1 MQPMLALLRTF
12 SWQDLR
18 HHPWRSAAAVVA
30 VMLGVALAFAVHVIN
45 ASALDEFSQAV
56 RAVNGQPDLEL
67 RAMQGSLP
75 EALYGQ
81 LATHPQVARASPVL
95 EVSAVARAAQQAPSA
110 PSAPSASAPT
120 ASTPTPPALRPSTSG
135 TDTSSAAAQAPT
147 PIRLLGIDA
156 LLVPGMAPALMPR
169 PWPGADRFALFAP
182 ATVFLNASALQ
193 ALGLPAT
200 SRNVAEPAPQIFLQA
215 GLQQLPVRVAG
226 TVAAGGAPLAVMDI
240 GAAQDLW
247 GRVGQLSRIDIQLQ
261 PGTDRT
267 AWEQAVRALP
277 GWPGQLVFAQPGDAA
292 QRISNLSRAYRVNL
306 TVLALVALFTGAF
319 LVFSVLALSVA
330 QRAPQ
335 FALLAVLGATPRQRL
350 ALVLTESALLGL
362 VGSAAG
368 IALGTALAATAL
380 QLLGGDLGGGYF
392 SGVQPALQ
400 WSAPAALAYGTLG
413 VLAALVGGWW
423 PARAAQGL
431 PPAQTLKGLGAAS
444 VQAGS
449 GMVRVGLIAAGALL
463 TRVPPVMGIP
473 LAAYLAIALLL
484 VGGIALLPWGMAWLL
499 RRLQP
504 LAARHALP
512 LLALERARRMRGT
525 AAIAVGGVVASLSL
539 AVALTVMVSSFR
551 GSVTQWLDA
560 VLPSPLYVRSA
571 LNAPGSDAALLPAG
585 FAEAVAQ
592 LPDLERTQPL
602 RASPVQLDA
611 TRPALMVISRPLGP
625 DPARNLPLVGNALPV
640 PAGRTGVYVS
650 EAVVDLYGV
659 RPGMEWPALSKSFS
673 PLPLA
678 QQAPPAIFFIAGVWR
693 DYARQSGA
701 VVMDR
706 AVWLQLTGDART
718 SDLALWPREGADLEA
733 LQQSIRGV
741 AVDIA
746 GGAVNADGA
755 PAAAGA
761 SAASES
767 TSTFRSTSTSAATST
782 STSADNATALVEFV
796 SSGTIRERSLRIF
809 DRSFAVTY
817 WLQAVAIGIGLFGV
831 AASFSA
837 QILARRKEFGLL
849 AHLGLTRRQILAV
862 VAGEGAAW
870 TGVGAVAGM
879 LLGLAVSVVLVH
891 VVNPQSF
898 HWTMDLEVP
907 LWRLLALSLAVV
919 ASGTLTAWV
928 AGRAAAGS
936 DAVMAVKEDW

>member
-1 MQPMLALLRTF
+1 MLALLRTF

-56 RAVNGQPDLEL
+56 RTVNGQPDLEL

-95 EVSAVARAAQQAPSA
+95 E
-110 PSAPSASAPT
+110 
-120 ASTPTPPALRPSTSG
+120 L
-135 TDTSSAAAQAPT
+135 SAAARTVQPQPRSSAETNAETSANTAAART
-147 PIRLLGIDA
+147 PLRLLGVDA
-156 LLVPGMAPALMPR
+156 LLLPTMAPALMPR
-169 PWPGADRFALFAP
+169 PWPGAERLALFAP
-182 ATVFLNASALQ
+182 STVFLNPAALQ
-193 ALGLPAT
+193 ALGLAAT
-200 SRNVAEPAPQIFLQA
+200 GAEPAPQLVLRA
-215 GLQQLPVRVAG
+215 GLQELRVRVAG

-240 GAAQDLW
+240 GAAQDLFAR
-247 GRVGQLSRIDIQLQ
+247 GGQLSRIDIQLV
-261 PGTDRT
+261 PGTDRS
-267 AWEQAVRALP
+267 AWEQALRTLP
-277 GWPGQLVFAQPGDAA
+277 GWPAQVVFAQPGDAA

-330 QRAPQ
+330 QRGPQ

-350 ALVLTESALLGL
+350 ALVLAESAVLG
-362 VGSAAG
+362 VIGSTAG
-368 IALGTALAATAL
+368 IALGTALAAVAL
-380 QLLGGDLGGGYF
+380 RLLGGDLGGGYF
-392 SGVQPALQ
+392 AGVQPALQ
-400 WSAPAALAYGTLG
+400 WSAPAALVYGALG
-413 VLAALVGGWW
+413 VVAALVGGWW
-423 PARAAQGL
+423 PARAAQAL
-431 PPAQTLKGLGAAS
+431 PPAQTLKGLGAAPAPS
-444 VQAGS
+444 GGGRV
-449 GMVRVGLIAAGALL
+449 GMVLIATGVLL
-463 TRVPPVMGIP
+463 TSAPPVFGIP
-473 LAAYLAIALLL
+473 LAAYVAIGLLL

-499 RRLQP
+499 HRLRP

-512 LLALERARRMRGT
+512 LLALERARRMRGS
-525 AAIAVGGVVASLSL
+525 AAIAVGGVVTSLSL

-592 LPDLERTQPL
+592 LPALERTQPL
-602 RASPVQLDA
+602 RASPLQLDA

-625 DPARNLPLVGNALPV
+625 EPERNLPLVGDALPV

-650 EAVVDLYGV
+650 EAVVDLYGL
-659 RPGMEWPALSKSFS
+659 RPGMEWPALSKAFR
-673 PLPLA
+673 PLA
-678 QQAPPAIFFIAGVWR
+678 LDHQAPAAIFFVAGVWR

-706 AVWLQLTGDART
+706 SVWLRLTGDART
-718 SDLALWPREGADLEA
+718 SDLALWPRAGADAQA
-733 LQQSIRGV
+733 LQQAIRAV
-741 AVDIA
+741 AADYANKAA
-746 GGAVNADGA
+746 GDPGAAASGA
-755 PAAAGA
+755 SGAGA
-761 SAASES
+761 SG
-767 TSTFRSTSTSAATST
+767 
-782 STSADNATALVEFV
+782 DNASTALVEFV

-870 TGVGAVAGM
+870 TGVGALAGV

-898 HWTMDLEVP
+898 HWSMALDIP
-907 LWRLLALSLAVV
+907 GWRLATLCGAVV
-919 ASGTLTAWV
+919 IAGTTTAWL
-928 AGRAAAGS
+928 AGRAAAGR